1 MEFLEIKNL
10 CKIYGKGENQVT
22 ALNHVS
28 LTVEKGEFVAIIGS
42 SGSGKSTLLH
52 AIAGVD
58 VPTKGKIFLDGQDIY
73 AGNSEQLAIFRRRQ
87 VGLIYQ
93 FHNLIPTLNVVENI
107 TLPVLMDRRK
117 VNQKR
122 LKELLELLGLKDRQD
137 HLPNQLSGGQQQRVA
152 IGRALM
158 NAPAVMLADEPTG
171 ALDSRNGQEIVRLLK
186 ESNQKYGQTL
196 LLVTHDENIALQA
209 ERIITIAD
217 GKVVRDSKQNRTPA
231 RIEDRRSEKRERR
244 EIGRAHV

>member
-1 MEFLEIKNL
+1 
-10 CKIYGKGENQVT
+10 
-22 ALNHVS
+22 
-28 LTVEKGEFVAIIGS
+28 
-42 SGSGKSTLLH
+42 
-52 AIAGVD
+52 
-58 VPTKGKIFLDGQDIY
+58 
-73 AGNSEQLAIFRRRQ
+73 Q

-122 LKELLELLGLKDRQD
+122 LKDLLELLGLKDRQN

-171 ALDSRNGQEIVRLLK
+171 ALDSKNGQEIVRLLK

-209 ERIITIAD
+209 ERIVTIAD
-217 GKVVRDSKQNRTPA
+217 GRVVRDSKIKRAQ
-231 RIEDRRSEKRERR
+231 IEDHSTEKRERR
-244 EIGRAHV
+244 AKRP

>member
-1 MEFLEIKNL
+1 MAFLKIEDV
-10 CKIYGKGENQVT
+10 CKVYGAGGGKVR
-22 ALNHVS
+22 ALNHVTLS
-28 LTVEKGEFVAIIGS
+28 IEKGEFVAIIGA

-58 VPTKGKIFLDGQDIY
+58 VPTSGKIYLNGQDVY
-73 AGNSEQLAIFRRRQ
+73 AQSSEKLAIFRRRQ

-93 FHNLIPTLNVVENI
+93 FHNLIPTLNVVENM

-117 VNQKR
+117 VNRER
-122 LKELLELLGLKDRQD
+122 LAELLDLLGLKDRQD

-171 ALDSRNGQEIVRLLK
+171 SLDSQNSHEIIKLLK
-186 ESNQKYGQTL
+186 LSHARYCQTL
-196 LLVTHDENIALQA
+196 MIVTHDENIALQA
-209 ERIITIAD
+209 DRIITIAD
-217 GKVVRDSKQNRTPA
+217 GRVVRD
-231 RIEDRRSEKRERR
+231 ERQVR
-244 EIGRAHV
+244 